1 MNAYAHDVSDEPVRL
16 QDPAVLSKE
25 LGWTDDDTNEN
36 NIKDKFPNL
45 DHQLSILLEAK
56 REAVEKDDDDDD
68 GSTGAPTKN
77 IVADE
82 SESSSGDDL
91 LRGTI
96 FGGSFEYNPNYIV
109 PTYSKS
115 KDEEDFLKKALLSN
129 FIFATLANDE
139 LQQLI
144 GSMQRQVVTTPGT
157 KVIEQGTV
165 GDYFYVVQSG
175 KVVFLKGSDELGRC
189 ESGGSFGELALLY
202 ATPRAVSCVATESW

>member
-1 MNAYAHDVSDEPVRL
+1 
-16 QDPAVLSKE
+16 VLAKE
-25 LGWTDDDTNEN
+25 LGWTDDDANEN
-36 NIKDKFPNL
+36 SIEDRFPNL
-45 DHQLSILLEAK
+45 NQQLSILLEAK

-68 GSTGAPTKN
+68 GSTTGASTN

-82 SESSSGDDL
+82 SESPPGDNV

-96 FGGSFEYNPNYIV
+96 YGQPFEYDPNYKV

-144 GSMQRQVVTTPGT
+144 GSMQRQVVATPGT
-157 KVIEQGTV
+157 KVIVQGTV

-175 KVVFLKGSDELGRC
+175 KVVFLKGSDEVGRC

>member
-1 MNAYAHDVSDEPVRL
+1 
-16 QDPAVLSKE
+16 VLAKE

-36 NIKDKFPNL
+36 SIIADRFPNL
-45 DHQLSILLEAK
+45 DQQLSILLEAK
-56 REAVEKDDDDDD
+56 REAVEKDNDDDE
-68 GSTGAPTKN
+68 GSSRPGESTTKI

-82 SESSSGDDL
+82 PSESFSSGDNL

-96 FGGSFEYNPNYIV
+96 YGQPFEYDPNYKV

-115 KDEEDFLKKALLSN
+115 KNEEDFLKKALLSN
-129 FIFATLANDE
+129 FIFATLTNDE
-139 LQQLI
+139 LEQLI
-144 GSMQRQVVTTPGT
+144 GSMQRQVVATPGT
-157 KVIEQGTV
+157 KVIVQGSV

-175 KVVFLKGSDELGRC
+175 KVVFLKGSDEVGRC